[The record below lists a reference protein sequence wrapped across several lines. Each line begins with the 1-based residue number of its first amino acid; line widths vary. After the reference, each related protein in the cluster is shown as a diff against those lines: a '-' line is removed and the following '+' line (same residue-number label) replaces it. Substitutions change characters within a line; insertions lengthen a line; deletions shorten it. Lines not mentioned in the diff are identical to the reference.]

1 MLELTNYPVL
11 AIVLTLLCVYFIA
24 AAGSESWDLRS
35 RRKKDLSDPESRE
48 PGYRMDSEDRRSKGD
63 SFLA

>member
-1 MLELTNYPVL
+1 MLELINYPVL
-11 AIVLTLLCVYFIA
+11 AFALSLLCLYFIA

-48 PGYRMDSEDRRSKGD
+48 PGRRMDSEDRRSKD
-63 SFLA
+63 DTFLA